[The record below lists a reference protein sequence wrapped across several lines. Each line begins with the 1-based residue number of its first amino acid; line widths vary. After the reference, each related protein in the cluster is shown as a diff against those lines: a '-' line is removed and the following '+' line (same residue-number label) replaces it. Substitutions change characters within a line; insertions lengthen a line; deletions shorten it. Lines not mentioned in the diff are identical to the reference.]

1 MCALMMQSSLKHAVK
16 LSPWYAVDHEGI
28 SMRIAA
34 KEDGFHEQVDVHTQV
49 VLSQASPT
57 YCVGHATQVSL
68 FPGLHSAT
76 QCHAQFR

>member
-1 MCALMMQSSLKHAVK
+1 MCPQVMQSSSRHAVK
-16 LSPWYAVDHEGI
+16 LSPWYVLDHEVI
-28 SMRIAA
+28 SMSIAGG
-34 KEDGFHEQVDVHTQV
+34 EDGFHEQVDVHAQV

-76 QCHAQFR
+76 QCHAHFR